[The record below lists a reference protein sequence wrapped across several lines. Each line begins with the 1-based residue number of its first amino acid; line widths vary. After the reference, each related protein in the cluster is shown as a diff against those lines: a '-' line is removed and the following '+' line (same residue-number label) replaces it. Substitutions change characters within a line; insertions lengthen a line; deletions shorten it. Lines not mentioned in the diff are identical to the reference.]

1 MAGEADQV
9 PSIIVKP
16 TADDN
21 KSDSRTESD
30 SLMASS
36 SPKVVAEKMVDGTVP
51 SISDY

>member
-1 MAGEADQV
+1 MAGEVDQV

-21 KSDSRTESD
+21 KCDSRTESD

-36 SPKVVAEKMVDGTVP
+36 SPKVVAEKMANGTVP

>member
-9 PSIIVKP
+9 PPIIIMP

-30 SLMASS
+30 SSMASPPQRS
-36 SPKVVAEKMVDGTVP
+36 YYKYGG
-51 SISDY
+51 